1 MDPSKFRSETDSV
14 LEGCARNLEL
24 VSEKVANSL
33 SVFPGF
39 LNMETVQAIEI
50 EPFKD
55 GPDRGCV
62 VICPAGHLYEF
73 VLEILSGPDSVGG
86 YQHSDNLKELDLS
99 NIEKIVYLE
108 RGIELMLCLDNNSVV
123 S

>member
-50 EPFKD
+50 EPFID

-62 VICPAGHLYEF
+62 VICPDGHLYEF

-108 RGIELMLCLDNNSVV
+108 RGIELMLCLDDKSVG

>member
-24 VSEKVANSL
+24 ISEKVANSL

-62 VICPAGHLYEF
+62 VICPDGHLYEF

-108 RGIELMLCLDNNSVV
+108 RGIELMLCLDDKAVGS
-123 S
+123 

>member
-62 VICPAGHLYEF
+62 VICPDGHLYEF

-108 RGIELMLCLDNNSVV
+108 RGIQLMLCLDDKAVGS
-123 S
+123 

>member
-14 LEGCARNLEL
+14 LEECAKKLEL
-24 VSEKVANSL
+24 ISEKVANSL

-50 EPFKD
+50 EPYMD

-62 VICPAGHLYEF
+62 VVCPDGHLYEF
-73 VLEILSGPDSVGG
+73 VLEILSGPESVGG

-108 RGIELMLCLDNNSVV
+108 RGIVLMLCLDDKSVA

>member
-24 VSEKVANSL
+24 ISDKVANSL
-33 SVFPGF
+33 SVFPGV

-62 VICPAGHLYEF
+62 VICPDGHLYEF
-73 VLEILSGPDSVGG
+73 VLEILSGPESVGG

-108 RGIELMLCLDNNSVV
+108 RGIQLMLCLDDKSIG

>member
-62 VICPAGHLYEF
+62 VICPDGHLYEF

-108 RGIELMLCLDNNSVV
+108 RGIQLMLCLDDKSIG

>member
-14 LEGCARNLEL
+14 LERCARNLEL

-62 VICPAGHLYEF
+62 VICPDGHLYEF
-73 VLEILSGPDSVGG
+73 VLEILSGPESVGG

-108 RGIELMLCLDNNSVV
+108 RGIELMLCLDDKSVG

>member
-62 VICPAGHLYEF
+62 VICPDGHLYEF
-73 VLEILSGPDSVGG
+73 VLEILSGPESVGG

-108 RGIELMLCLDNNSVV
+108 RGIELMLCLDDKSVGF
-123 S
+123 

>member
-24 VSEKVANSL
+24 ISEKVANSL

-62 VICPAGHLYEF
+62 VICPNGHLYEF

-99 NIEKIVYLE
+99 IIEKIVYLE
-108 RGIELMLCLDNNSVV
+108 RGIQLMLCLDDKAVGS
-123 S
+123 

>member
-24 VSEKVANSL
+24 ISEKVANSL

-62 VICPAGHLYEF
+62 VICPDGHLYEF
-73 VLEILSGPDSVGG
+73 VLEILSGPESVGG

-108 RGIELMLCLDNNSVV
+108 RGIELMLCLDDKSVGF
-123 S
+123 

>member
-62 VICPAGHLYEF
+62 VICPDGHLYEF
-73 VLEILSGPDSVGG
+73 VLEILSGPESVGG

-108 RGIELMLCLDNNSVV
+108 RGIELMLCLNDKSID

>member
-14 LEGCARNLEL
+14 LEKCARNLEL

-62 VICPAGHLYEF
+62 VICPDGHLYEF

-108 RGIELMLCLDNNSVV
+108 RGIELMLCLDDKSVA

>member
-24 VSEKVANSL
+24 ISEKVANSL

-62 VICPAGHLYEF
+62 VICPDGHLYEF

-108 RGIELMLCLDNNSVV
+108 RGIQLMLCLDDKAVGS
-123 S
+123 

>member
-50 EPFKD
+50 EPYMD

-62 VICPAGHLYEF
+62 VVCPDGHLYEF

-108 RGIELMLCLDNNSVV
+108 RGIELMLCLDDKSVG

>member
-1 MDPSKFRSETDSV
+1 MDPLKFRSETDSV
-14 LEGCARNLEL
+14 LEECAKKLEL
-24 VSEKVANSL
+24 ISEKVANSL

-50 EPFKD
+50 EPYMD

-62 VICPAGHLYEF
+62 VVCPDGHLYEF
-73 VLEILSGPDSVGG
+73 VLEILSGPESVGG

-108 RGIELMLCLDNNSVV
+108 RGIELMLCLDDKSVG

>member
-62 VICPAGHLYEF
+62 VICADGHLYEF

-108 RGIELMLCLDNNSVV
+108 RGIQLMLCLDDKAVGS
-123 S
+123 

>member
-1 MDPSKFRSETDSV
+1 MDPSKFRSETDTV

-50 EPFKD
+50 EPFIE

-62 VICPAGHLYEF
+62 VICPDGHLYEF
-73 VLEILSGPDSVGG
+73 VLEILSGPESVGG

-108 RGIELMLCLDNNSVV
+108 RGIELMLCLDGKSVG

>member
-62 VICPAGHLYEF
+62 VICPDGHLYEF

-108 RGIELMLCLDNNSVV
+108 RGIVLMLCLDDKSVAY
-123 S
+123 

>member
-14 LEGCARNLEL
+14 LEECAKKLEL

-62 VICPAGHLYEF
+62 VICPDGHLYEF
-73 VLEILSGPDSVGG
+73 VLEILSGPESVGG

-108 RGIELMLCLDNNSVV
+108 RGIQLMLCLDDKAVGS
-123 S
+123 

>member
-62 VICPAGHLYEF
+62 VICPDGHLYEF

-99 NIEKIVYLE
+99 NIEKIVYLV
-108 RGIELMLCLDNNSVV
+108 RGIQLMLCLDDKAVGS
-123 S
+123 

>member
-62 VICPAGHLYEF
+62 VICPDGHLYEF
-73 VLEILSGPDSVGG
+73 VLEILSGPESVGG
-86 YQHSDNLKELDLS
+86 YQQSDNLKELDLS

-108 RGIELMLCLDNNSVV
+108 RGIQLMLCLDDKAVGS
-123 S
+123 

>member
-50 EPFKD
+50 EHFKE
-55 GPDRGCV
+55 GPDRGWV
-62 VICPAGHLYEF
+62 VNCPDGHLYEF

-108 RGIELMLCLDNNSVV
+108 RGIQLMLCLDDKAVGS
-123 S
+123 

>member
-1 MDPSKFRSETDSV
+1 MDPSKLRSETDSV

-50 EPFKD
+50 EPYMD

-62 VICPAGHLYEF
+62 VVCPDGHLYEF
-73 VLEILSGPDSVGG
+73 VLEILSGPESVGG

-108 RGIELMLCLDNNSVV
+108 RGIELMLCLDDKSVG

>member
-24 VSEKVANSL
+24 ISEKVANSL

-50 EPFKD
+50 EPFID
-55 GPDRGCV
+55 GTDRGCV
-62 VICPAGHLYEF
+62 VSCPDGHLYEF
-73 VLEILSGPDSVGG
+73 VLEMLSGPDSVGG

-108 RGIELMLCLDNNSVV
+108 RGIQLMLCLDDKAVGS
-123 S
+123 

>member
-50 EPFKD
+50 EPFIG

-62 VICPAGHLYEF
+62 VICPDGHLYEF
-73 VLEILSGPDSVGG
+73 VLEILSGPESVGG
-86 YQHSDNLKELDLS
+86 YQHSDNLKDLDLS
-99 NIEKIVYLE
+99 FIQKIVYLE
-108 RGIELMLCLDNNSVV
+108 RGIELMLCLDDKAVGS
-123 S
+123 

>member
-62 VICPAGHLYEF
+62 VICPDGHLYEF
-73 VLEILSGPDSVGG
+73 VLEILSGPESVGG
-86 YQHSDNLKELDLS
+86 YQHSDNLKELHLS

-108 RGIELMLCLDNNSVV
+108 RGIELMLCLDDKSVGF
-123 S
+123 

>member
-14 LEGCARNLEL
+14 LEECAKKLEL

-50 EPFKD
+50 EPYMD

-62 VICPAGHLYEF
+62 VVCPDGHLYEF
-73 VLEILSGPDSVGG
+73 VLEILSGPESVGG

-108 RGIELMLCLDNNSVV
+108 RGIELMLCLDDKSVG

>member
-14 LEGCARNLEL
+14 LERCARNLEL

-62 VICPAGHLYEF
+62 VICPDGHLYEF

-108 RGIELMLCLDNNSVV
+108 RGIELMLCLDDKSVG

>member
-62 VICPAGHLYEF
+62 VICPDRHLYEF
-73 VLEILSGPDSVGG
+73 VLEILSGPESVGG

-108 RGIELMLCLDNNSVV
+108 RGIELMLCLDDKSVGF
-123 S
+123 

>member
-1 MDPSKFRSETDSV
+1 MDHLKIRSEMNKV
-14 LEGCARNLEL
+14 IEECAKNLEL
-24 VSEKVANSL
+24 VSATVANSL

-50 EPFKD
+50 ELYMD

-62 VICPAGHLYEF
+62 VVCPDGHLYEF
-73 VLEILSGPDSVGG
+73 VLEIISGPDSIGG
-86 YQHSDNLKELDLS
+86 YQHSDNLKELNLTD
-99 NIEKIVYLE
+99 IEKVLYLH
-108 RGIELMLCLDNNSVV
+108 RGIELMLSLDDRLIV

>member
-62 VICPAGHLYEF
+62 VICPDGRLYEF
-73 VLEILSGPDSVGG
+73 VLEILSGPESVGG

-108 RGIELMLCLDNNSVV
+108 RGIELMLCLDDKSVGF
-123 S
+123 

>member
-24 VSEKVANSL
+24 ISEKVANSL

-62 VICPAGHLYEF
+62 VICPDGHLYEF
-73 VLEILSGPDSVGG
+73 VLEILSGPESVGG

-108 RGIELMLCLDNNSVV
+108 RGIELMLCLDDKSVG